1 MSLITNI
8 IIAIP
13 IGLLYNLIIH
23 KLCETL
29 NTGTSYSRKLQNNL
43 IIIISFAIIAFIIAY
58 HSKKNKSLK
67 YGLYFGSLLLF
78 LHSFVYNWYSMS
90 SDTKVIIAFF
100 CFVCLI
106 WYSFSNSNNK
116 NIIDDSDNNDDDD
129 DYDDDVTDELTDEH
143 NLVNYP
149 DTHIE
154 KYTK

>member
-13 IGLLYNLIIH
+13 IGLLYNLIVH

-29 NTGTSYSRKLQNNL
+29 NVGTSYSRKLQNNL
-43 IIIISFAIIAFIIAY
+43 IIIISFSIIGFVIAY

-90 SDTKVIIAFF
+90 NDTKVIIAFF

-106 WYSFSNSNNK
+106 WYSFSNSKNNK
-116 NIIDDSDNNDDDD
+116 NITDDNDDEDELIDDDITDEFTDDNN
-129 DYDDDVTDELTDEH
+129 LI
-143 NLVNYP
+143 NYP
-149 DTHIE
+149 DVHIE